1 MKGECI
7 IEAMKVHIQNKTIIW
22 GAVSLFAL
30 FILSCICFQS
40 SVSAAE
46 ESRDGVRNESLQMK
60 VIPRGNP
67 ATSRAREQRGNEHTS
82 FESTGLF
89 LYKGDE
95 ITVEVEGE
103 PENLELRVGQWGGYT
118 NTPYIATGS
127 QSYAF
132 KEGVVKLHG
141 GTNTFTRNFSGG
153 MVYLVNYSTTKT
165 ENVTIKGG
173 VKVPYYVQG
182 KTSIDSFKNELEQY
196 KDVPFMEFVNNDAI
210 ATIRID
216 RAKDIFE
223 KGNQVDVFMSSLA
236 KIVKLQNGA
245 AGLSY
250 DGQGAERK
258 DPQRIHVM
266 NPEWG
271 AGQLFATNNFI
282 GIHSATTKDREIFSK
297 GLDSTDWG
305 MLHESGHTYQ
315 NKMYQ
320 WRNMT
325 EVTVNIY
332 ADYAQ
337 KMWSV
342 DGTGR
347 YDAVNV
353 KNGSRASVQKYF
365 KKLET
370 DPTWNFDRESTE
382 TNDYHFALLGMF
394 LTLPRT
400 FGYDFYPVLNQSYR
414 SLPEEELPKTEEEQ
428 KQLFIL
434 MTSKVAHRDL
444 TPFFEH
450 WRFTITDETKEK
462 LKALKLPTLE
472 KEIWKDVLA
481 TEQEEKA
488 GTYRISK
495 AVGPYSVPQVEWKSG
510 IPQFPFENLRNA
522 LNANDLV
529 ANLYSTPIASNTS
542 LVTTGTV
549 SDGTSFDIQNAY
561 AYFTNDLGIPNK
573 IPFSVKV
580 TPGDSIVMTGQ
591 RGRYAVLSY
600 DPKAKTLLA
609 RGNSKKILEN
619 LPNNLY
625 PRVKVYDKNMQ
636 TVKKVAEGYGKTY
649 GYEFAGKLDNVPVN
663 IGDIVEI
670 YHRESAKRVQRYKD
684 NKPLT
689 TNKDTYYYQITK
701 TGWQEI
707 DFNPKSIEGSAIA
720 AKVGDSGE
728 LDLQINPA
736 NSILPSDYEY
746 TVSDPS
752 IIKVD
757 SKGKW
762 QALKKGKTTIAVTAK
777 LPDVGELAGADYP
790 AELKTTIEVEVT
802 NSGAPIK
809 IHYVDLQGNPLT
821 DVSEQVIAGDAGDV
835 INLEQYAIKVPGYTL
850 LTETANKTAV
860 VSTKEQD
867 ISFIYGGN
875 IISVTGDNIGTT
887 VGKTGKI
894 QIKLVPEITE
904 MPAEKLIKAKKIT
917 YNVADPSIIQLE
929 TDGEWKALKNG
940 STTIT
945 AIVTLDSGK
954 QLELTKPL
962 EVMVGYN
969 AEPIHIRYQTT
980 AGKHLDEET
989 IYGNVGES
997 YQAKPKRINGYTA
1010 VSDKNQMLTFTDK
1023 TQEIVFEYEPNQLK
1037 IQDISAKVG
1046 DKGRFQITVLPQN
1059 NNEKYI
1065 FEYVVENSDIVS
1077 VTSDG
1082 KWTAKQAGETT
1093 IEVHAI
1099 SDDLIRKA
1107 GVEPMLSTKITF
1119 KVAQKPSKENGD
1131 KQTTPN
1137 EKDVINNKKNPKED
1151 LSVIEKPIIKKHSR
1165 TIEDPKQSKKMVVK
1179 DKKLP
1184 HTGDSN
1190 QKNVV
1195 PLFIGLLLC
1204 LQGLYIW
1211 KRRKV
1216 DS

>member
-1 MKGECI
+1 M
-7 IEAMKVHIQNKTIIW
+7 
-22 GAVSLFAL
+22 
-30 FILSCICFQS
+30 
-40 SVSAAE
+40 
-46 ESRDGVRNESLQMK
+46 
-60 VIPRGNP
+60 
-67 ATSRAREQRGNEHTS
+67 
-82 FESTGLF
+82 
-89 LYKGDE
+89 
-95 ITVEVEGE
+95 
-103 PENLELRVGQWGGYT
+103 
-118 NTPYIATGS
+118 
-127 QSYAF
+127 
-132 KEGVVKLHG
+132 
-141 GTNTFTRNFSGG
+141 
-153 MVYLVNYSTTKT
+153 
-165 ENVTIKGG
+165 
-173 VKVPYYVQG
+173 
-182 KTSIDSFKNELEQY
+182 
-196 KDVPFMEFVNNDAI
+196 
-210 ATIRID
+210 
-216 RAKDIFE
+216 
-223 KGNQVDVFMSSLA
+223 
-236 KIVKLQNGA
+236 
-245 AGLSY
+245 
-250 DGQGAERK
+250 
-258 DPQRIHVM
+258 
-266 NPEWG
+266 
-271 AGQLFATNNFI
+271 
-282 GIHSATTKDREIFSK
+282 
-297 GLDSTDWG
+297 
-305 MLHESGHTYQ
+305 
-315 NKMYQ
+315 
-320 WRNMT
+320 
-325 EVTVNIY
+325 
-332 ADYAQ
+332 
-337 KMWSV
+337 
-342 DGTGR
+342 
-347 YDAVNV
+347 
-353 KNGSRASVQKYF
+353 
-365 KKLET
+365 
-370 DPTWNFDRESTE
+370 
-382 TNDYHFALLGMF
+382 
-394 LTLPRT
+394 
-400 FGYDFYPVLNQSYR
+400 NQSYR

-529 ANLYSTPIASNTS
+529 ANMYSTPIASNTS

-728 LDLQINPA
+728 MDLQINPA

-835 INLEQYAIKVPGYTL
+835 INLEQYALKVPGYTL

-904 MPAEKLIKAKKIT
+904 MPAEKLIKAKR
-917 YNVADPSIIQLE
+917 S
-929 TDGEWKALKNG
+929 
-940 STTIT
+940 
-945 AIVTLDSGK
+945 
-954 QLELTKPL
+954 
-962 EVMVGYN
+962 
-969 AEPIHIRYQTT
+969 
-980 AGKHLDEET
+980 
-989 IYGNVGES
+989 
-997 YQAKPKRINGYTA
+997 
-1010 VSDKNQMLTFTDK
+1010 
-1023 TQEIVFEYEPNQLK
+1023 
-1037 IQDISAKVG
+1037 
-1046 DKGRFQITVLPQN
+1046 
-1059 NNEKYI
+1059 
-1065 FEYVVENSDIVS
+1065 
-1077 VTSDG
+1077 
-1082 KWTAKQAGETT
+1082 
-1093 IEVHAI
+1093 
-1099 SDDLIRKA
+1099 LI
-1107 GVEPMLSTKITF
+1107 M
-1119 KVAQKPSKENGD
+1119 
-1131 KQTTPN
+1131 
-1137 EKDVINNKKNPKED
+1137 
-1151 LSVIEKPIIKKHSR
+1151 
-1165 TIEDPKQSKKMVVK
+1165 
-1179 DKKLP
+1179 
-1184 HTGDSN
+1184 
-1190 QKNVV
+1190 
-1195 PLFIGLLLC
+1195 
-1204 LQGLYIW
+1204 
-1211 KRRKV
+1211 
-1216 DS
+1216 